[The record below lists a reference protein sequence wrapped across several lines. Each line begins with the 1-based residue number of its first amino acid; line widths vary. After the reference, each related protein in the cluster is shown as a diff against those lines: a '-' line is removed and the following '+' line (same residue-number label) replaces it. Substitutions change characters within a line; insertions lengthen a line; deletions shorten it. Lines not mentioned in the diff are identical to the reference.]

1 MMSWS
6 RIFALLLALS
16 FIFTFTVLKSTDI
29 LGFTFDKMKIKGSTP
44 HENIQ
49 DTQNKFWINLKNPGN
64 ISNYK
69 SVNYRLPLCNEIPP
83 SLHTLTINTSIK
95 VTFEKIIAENTNVQY
110 GGHGK
115 PESCQAHQKIAIVI
129 PYRNREPHLK
139 MWLYNMHPFLQK
151 QQADYGIY
159 VVEQSQNTT
168 FNRAKLM
175 NIGYTEAL
183 KDYDYNCFIF
193 SDVDIIPMDLRNLYR
208 CSKNPRHLAN
218 AVDKFDFRLPY
229 ETIFGGVVAF
239 TKEQFLRVNGF
250 SNDFWGWGGEDD
262 ELYNRVVAVGMKVE
276 RPKQHIARSKMIFHK
291 RDAGNEKTG
300 KSFHLISK
308 AKQRMYQ
315 DGLSSLTYNVT
326 EHIKHRLFTKI
337 TVDIG
342 TL

>member
-218 AVDKFDFRLPY
+218 AVDKFDFR
-229 ETIFGGVVAF
+229 
-239 TKEQFLRVNGF
+239 
-250 SNDFWGWGGEDD
+250 
-262 ELYNRVVAVGMKVE
+262 VVAVGMKVE